1 MSAITKKPT
10 VPQFINLE
18 GNKIIVSKRFVYE
31 VTKYL
36 YIDNRAEYV
45 AGRIFESNKYL
56 KDKCELKYFPDKKHK
71 QYVVEVSLT
80 MLSAPLDYINNNN
93 LKEYA

>member
-1 MSAITKKPT
+1 MSSITKRPSI
-10 VPQFINLE
+10 PQFINLE
-18 GNKIIVSKRFVYE
+18 GNKIIISKRFVYE

-45 AGRIFESNKYL
+45 EGRIFESDKYL
-56 KDKCELKYFPDKKHK
+56 KDKCEVKYFPNKKNK
-71 QYVVEVSLT
+71 QYVVELSLT
-80 MLSAPLDYINNNN
+80 MLSAPLDYINENS